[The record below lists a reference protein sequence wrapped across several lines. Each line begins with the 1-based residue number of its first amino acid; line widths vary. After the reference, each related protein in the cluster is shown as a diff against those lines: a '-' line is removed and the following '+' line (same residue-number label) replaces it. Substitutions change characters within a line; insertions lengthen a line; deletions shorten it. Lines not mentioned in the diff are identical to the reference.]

1 MTEKEMEA
9 EKKFLGTKLTFDVP
23 SAGFSAIRVNGG
35 EPHFYVAINQ
45 DLDIS
50 TDEADAFVSRF
61 CGSWNAM
68 SGITDPEGFMRE
80 VKEALRLQAIMIGD
94 LIIAKNEPGYSP
106 GPNTAERAL
115 NAGASPAVAALL
127 SQMEGK

>member
-50 TDEADAFVSRF
+50 TDEANAFVSRF

-68 SGITDPEGFMRE
+68 SSITDPEGFMRE
-80 VKEALRLQAIMIGD
+80 VKEALDSAHDAIGE
-94 LIIAKNEPGYSP
+94 LSP
-106 GPNTAERAL
+106 TSDYASAL
-115 NAGASPAVAALL
+115 KSETRQKLRALL
-127 SQMEGK
+127 SQMEARD

>member
-80 VKEALRLQAIMIGD
+80 VKDTLDSIDTYGSDTLSGRTDGPADREWFREAVREMR
-94 LIIAKNEPGYSP
+94 N
-106 GPNTAERAL
+106 RAR
-115 NAGASPAVAALL
+115 ALL
-127 SQMEGK
+127 SQMEARD